1 MTNTEKKRVI
11 IIDALNMFI
20 RAYIVD
26 PSLST
31 NGDPIGGIKGTMKI
45 MQKLVR
51 MTQPDEIL
59 VVWDGPNGSAKR
71 KSIDKSYKA
80 GRKPLRLNRSVHNL
94 TDDQIVLNK
103 IWQQSRVVDYFNEM
117 PIMQLMLPEIEADDV
132 IAYACALKRYDG
144 WQKVVI
150 SNDKDFYQLCDDE
163 TVVYRPT
170 GDHLMNKKRIIEEF
184 GVHPTNMAL
193 ARAIIGDPS
202 DNLPGIKGA
211 GMVSVKKRLSF
222 SCFGK
227 RLYYQ

>member
-1 MTNTEKKRVI
+1 MTSTDKKRVI

-71 KSIDKSYKA
+71 KSIYKSYKE

-94 TDDQIVLNK
+94 TDDQIVMNK

-132 IAYACALKRYDG
+132 IAYTCGLERYKG
-144 WQKVVI
+144 WQKVII

-163 TVVYRPT
+163 TVVSRPT
-170 GDHLMNKKRIIEEF
+170 GDQLMNKKRIIEEF

-193 ARAIIGDPS
+193 ARAIVGDAS
-202 DNLPGIKGA
+202 ANLQGIKGA
-211 GMVSVKKRLSF
+211 G
-222 SCFGK
+222 
-227 RLYYQ
+227 